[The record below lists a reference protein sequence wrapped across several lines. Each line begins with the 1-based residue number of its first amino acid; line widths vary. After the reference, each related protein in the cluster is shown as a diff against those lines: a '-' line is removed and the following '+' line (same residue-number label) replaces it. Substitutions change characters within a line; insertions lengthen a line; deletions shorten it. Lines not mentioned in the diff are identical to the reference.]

1 MADDL
6 PSVTQSTALWGY
18 APFPPPLIALVDAA
32 RAAVRLRG
40 AALCG

>member
-6 PSVTQSTALWGY
+6 PSVTQSAALMGLD
-18 APFPPPLIALVDAA
+18 PLPPALIALVDAA
-32 RAAVRLRG
+32 RAAIRLRG